1 MTIEIREEQFERAK
15 LVLSKVPKGIE
26 RAMASAIN
34 RAAQSGRTEAVK
46 KVRAL
51 YRKASAR
58 P

>member
-34 RAAQSGRTEAVK
+34 RAAQSDRSG
-46 KVRAL
+46 
-51 YRKASAR
+51 
-58 P
+58 